1 MKLYLIERPRTF
13 IVTTAT
19 HALIIRHPSPSYK
32 HYTLKGLVSGH
43 GKSKDSNNKDNNVLV
58 EFVRKE
64 YLDLSSYRDITP
76 KNNNKLLGLLG
87 LLNVKGKIFI
97 GFITRDELIASATI
111 NDKIYRITNTEF
123 YCLNNDEYDYLLEKE
138 FEKLSHQERERL
150 RYPAASVQ
158 RLLSS
163 GGFYYSKTF
172 DMSSNI
178 QERGGNSGSTT
189 SNSTTTNSA
198 NTTSTAN
205 NYNHSNEAEFK
216 LIADSDYFK
225 RFMWN
230 GFMSEQLIESR
241 NRMSTSEQKI
251 IDKSGLLVIVIRG
264 YAKTVNTMIGN
275 DEALLTLI
283 SKQSCAKE
291 GPLFGDWGSDGN
303 GFVSNYLES
312 EIIIYTKK
320 FCLSYV
326 ILRGNVPM
334 YWELDNT
341 FTSKNIL
348 AANGRHLTFPR
359 SFEASQESFTR
370 HIERLAT
377 QYGDIHILNALSDK
391 SYKGVLNS
399 AFEEQIK
406 YYMKHKESEDS
417 GFKLLYNLVAITAS
431 RVKKIGYSGQNPYD
445 IVSLF
450 SNSIVNFGALFFD
463 NSSTSFIGKQLG
475 VFRINSF
482 DSLSKA
488 NFLSK
493 VISQEVI
500 QLAFRDIGVD
510 LDRDIFIKHAKLWE
524 ENDICISKLTL
535 NYVSTS
541 DKLHKSNKTIK
552 SALVKSNLTKKYFGG
567 VVESKPNEI
576 AMLKLLGRMQDQSP
590 VTIFNPLHNYVN
602 KELNKHAKEF
612 TSKTDLTVFASTF
625 NVNGSVYE
633 GDITKW
639 IYPPEGGSTGGGE
652 YDLIFIGLQEIVEL
666 NAGQMVNTDFRNKTQ
681 WEKKILH
688 ELLKHDKYMVMWS
701 GQLGGVALF
710 FFVKESQVKYISNVE
725 CSFKKTGLGGVSA
738 NKGAIA
744 VSFKFSDTAMCF
756 VSSHF
761 AAGLT
766 NIEERHHNY
775 KSLIKGI
782 QFSKNRRIQNHDA
795 IIWLGDFNYR
805 IDLTNEQV
813 KPLILQK
820 MYGKIFEFDQLN
832 QQMANGESFPFFSE
846 QEINFPPTY
855 KFDKGTK
862 IYDTSEKQRIPA
874 WTDRILFLSMQN
886 LIQPLKYNSCQDL
899 IFSDH
904 RPVYG
909 IFKITVKII
918 NQTIKKNLSNEIYEN
933 YKDSTNGIYD
943 ILIKAYT
950 DKDLNDENSGLP
962 PPSSDKQKWWLEG
975 GKPAKVSIPVLNNN
989 DDDPTTSSS
998 SCSGG
1003 GTNGNY
1009 LVMNP
1014 WRPIN
1019 PFEKTN
1025 EPEFVSRKELEA
1037 IDK

>member
-1 MKLYLIERPRTF
+1 MRLYLIERPRTF
-13 IVTTAT
+13 IITTNN
-19 HALIIRHPSPSYK
+19 HALIIRHPSPTYK
-32 HYTLKGLVSGH
+32 HYSLKGLVTGH
-43 GKSKDSNNKDNNVLV
+43 NKSKDPNNKDNNVVV
-58 EFVRKE
+58 EFVRKDH
-64 YLDLSSYRDITP
+64 LDLSSYRDITP
-76 KNNNKLLGLLG
+76 KNNNRLLGLLG

-97 GFITRDELIASATI
+97 GFITRDELVASATL
-111 NDKIYRITNTEF
+111 NDKIFKITNTEF
-123 YCLNNDEYDYLLEKE
+123 YCLNNDEYDYLLEKSYE
-138 FEKLSHQERERL
+138 NLSHQERERL

-163 GGFYYSKTF
+163 GGFYYSKNF
-172 DMSSNI
+172 DMTSNI
-178 QERGGNSGSTT
+178 QERGN
-189 SNSTTTNSA
+189 TNG
-198 NTTSTAN
+198 
-205 NYNHSNEAEFK
+205 EFK
-216 LIADSDYFK
+216 LFADSEYFK
-225 RFMWN
+225 CFMWN
-230 GFMSEQLIESR
+230 GFMNVQLIESR

-251 IDKSGLLVIVIRG
+251 IDASGLLIIVIRG
-264 YAKTVNTMIGN
+264 YAKTVNTMIGK

-312 EIIIYTKK
+312 EIIIYTNK

-326 ILRGNVPM
+326 IVRGNVPM
-334 YWELDNT
+334 YWELDNN
-341 FTSKNIL
+341 FTTKNIL
-348 AANGRHLTFPR
+348 APNGRQLIFPR
-359 SFEASQESFTR
+359 SFEASQEAFVR
-370 HIERLAT
+370 HVDKLSA
-377 QYGDIHILNALSDK
+377 QFGDIHILNALSDK

-406 YYMKHKESEDS
+406 YYMKQKESEEDN
-417 GFKLLYNLVAITAS
+417 GFRLLYNHVPITAS
-431 RVKKIGYSGQNPYD
+431 RVKKIGYSAQNPYD
-445 IVSLF
+445 IVSIF
-450 SNSIVNFGALFFD
+450 ADSMVSFGALFYD
-463 NSSTSFIGKQLG
+463 NPSTSFIGKQLG

-500 QLAFRDIGVD
+500 LLAFRDIGIE
-510 LDRDIFIKHAKLWE
+510 LDRDLFIKHAKLWK

-541 DKLHKSNKTIK
+541 DKLHKSNTTIK
-552 SALVKSNLTKKYFGG
+552 SALIKSNITKKYFGG

-590 VTIFNPLHNYVN
+590 VIIYNPLHNYIN

-612 TSKTDLTVFASTF
+612 TSKSDLNVFTSTF
-625 NVNGSVYE
+625 NVNGLVYE

-639 IYPPEGGSTGGGE
+639 IYPNDIQGE

-666 NAGQMVNTDFRNKTQ
+666 NAGQMVNTDFNNKLE
-681 WEKKILH
+681 WEKKILNV
-688 ELLKHDKYMVMWS
+688 LLKHDKYMVMWS

-710 FFVKESQVKYISNVE
+710 FFVKETQVKYISNIE

-744 VSFKFSDTAMCF
+744 VSFKFSDTTMCF

-766 NIEERHHNY
+766 NIEERHQNY

-782 QFSKNRRIQNHDA
+782 QFSKNRRIQNHDS

-805 IDLTNEQV
+805 IDLTNEQI
-813 KPLILQK
+813 KPMILQK
-820 MYGKIFEFDQLN
+820 KYSKIFEFDQLN

-846 QEINFPPTY
+846 EEINFPPTY

-862 IYDTSEKQRIPA
+862 IYDTGEKQRIPA
-874 WTDRILFLSMQN
+874 WTDRILYLSMKN
-886 LIQPLKYNSCQDL
+886 IIQPLKYNSCQDI

-909 IFKITVKII
+909 IFTITVKII
-918 NQTIKKNLSNEIYEN
+918 NQTIKKNLANEINET
-933 YKDSTNGIYD
+933 YKDSHSGIYD
-943 ILIKAYT
+943 ILVKTYT
-950 DKDLNDENSGLP
+950 DKNLHDDNNSGLL
-962 PPSSDKQKWWLEG
+962 PPSSEKQKWWLEG
-975 GKPAKVSIPVLNNN
+975 GKAAKVSIPVLNDDEENN
-989 DDDPTTSSS
+989 NS
-998 SCSGG
+998 
-1003 GTNGNY
+1003 NGNE

-1037 IDK
+1037 LSN

>member
-1 MKLYLIERPRTF
+1 MRLYLIERPRTF
-13 IVTTAT
+13 IVTTNS
-19 HALIIRHPSPSYK
+19 HALIIRHPSPTYK
-32 HYTLKGLVSGH
+32 HYTLKGLVTGY
-43 GKSKDSNNKDNNVLV
+43 GKSKDANNKDNNVLV
-58 EFVRKE
+58 EFVLKD

-76 KNNNKLLGLLG
+76 KNNKRLLGLLG

-97 GFITRDELIASATI
+97 GFITRDELVASATI
-111 NDKIYRITNTEF
+111 DDKIYKITNTDF
-123 YCLNNDEYDYLLEKE
+123 YCLNNDEYDYLLERE
-138 FEKLSHQERERL
+138 YESLSHQERERL

-178 QERGGNSGSTT
+178 QERGNNSG
-189 SNSTTTNSA
+189 
-198 NTTSTAN
+198 
-205 NYNHSNEAEFK
+205 EFK

-230 GFMSEQLIESR
+230 GFMSEELIESR
-241 NRMSTSEQKI
+241 NRMSVSEQKI
-251 IDKSGLLVIVIRG
+251 IDKSGLLVIVTRG
-264 YAKTVNTMIGN
+264 YAKTVNTTIGK

-320 FCLSYV
+320 FCLSYIIV
-326 ILRGNVPM
+326 RGNVPM
-334 YWELDNT
+334 YWELTNN
-341 FTSKNIL
+341 FTTKNIL
-348 AANGRHLTFPR
+348 APNGRQLVFPR
-359 SFEASQESFTR
+359 SFEASQESFVR
-370 HIERLAT
+370 HLDRLAA

-391 SYKGVLNS
+391 SYKGVLND
-399 AFEEQIK
+399 AFEEQIS
-406 YYMKHKESEDS
+406 YYLKHKESEDS
-417 GFKLLYNLVAITAS
+417 GFKVLYNHVPITAS

-445 IVSLF
+445 IVSVF
-450 SNSIVNFGALFFD
+450 ADSIVSFGALFYD
-463 NSSTSFIGKQLG
+463 SSSTSFIGKQLG

-500 QLAFRDIGVD
+500 QLAFRDIGIE
-510 LDRDIFIKHAKLWE
+510 LDRDIFLKHARLWE

-535 NYVSTS
+535 NYVSTR
-541 DKLHKSNKTIK
+541 DKLHKSNTTIK
-552 SALVKSNLTKKYFGG
+552 SALVKSNITKKYFGG

-590 VTIFNPLHNYVN
+590 VTIFNPLHNYVS

-612 TSKTDLTVFASTF
+612 TSRTDLCVFTSTF
-625 NVNGSVYE
+625 NVNAEVYD

-639 IYPPEGGSTGGGE
+639 IYPNDVQGG
-652 YDLIFIGLQEIVEL
+652 YDLILIGLQEIVEL

-681 WEKKILH
+681 WERKILSV
-688 ELLKHDKYMVMWS
+688 LLKHDKYMVMWS

-710 FFVKESQVKYISNVE
+710 FFVKESQVKYVSNVE

-761 AAGLT
+761 AAGLANT
-766 NIEERHHNY
+766 EERHHNY
-775 KSLIKGI
+775 KSLTKGI

-813 KPLILQK
+813 KPMILQK

-832 QQMANGESFPFFSE
+832 QQMASGESFPFFAE

-862 IYDTSEKQRIPA
+862 VYDTSEKQRIPA
-874 WTDRILFLSMQN
+874 WTDRILFLSIQN
-886 LIQPLKYNSCQDL
+886 LIQPLKYNSCQDI

-904 RPVYG
+904 RPVYAT
-909 IFKITVKII
+909 FTITVKIV
-918 NQTIKKNLSNEIYEN
+918 NQTIKKNLSNEIYET
-933 YKDSTNGIYD
+933 YKDSRSGIYD
-943 ILIKAYT
+943 ILVKAYT

-975 GKPAKVSIPVLNNN
+975 GKPAKVSIAALNDEENGG
-989 DDDPTTSSS
+989 PT
-998 SCSGG
+998 GG
-1003 GTNGNY
+1003 SD

-1019 PFEKTN
+1019 PFERTN
-1025 EPEFVSRKELEA
+1025 EPEFVSKKELEA
-1037 IDK
+1037 LQN